1 MNTRVVK
8 RETADYLEL
17 TLKMFTDR
25 VSLRLDKRVCLKCDI
40 CSLVCPRDAVRILP
54 GEEDLDISI
63 DPRSC
68 VFCEI
73 CSHFCPVAAI
83 SLSFNGQPKAIFADH
98 QGLAPFFPK
107 VRLDQEK
114 CPEPCPTNLGEEVH
128 WCRQQ
133 LKLIANVLQEC
144 PKHCH
149 KCLEACPRQ
158 VIVLAPD
165 GSRTIPELDLC
176 LRCSQCLT
184 TCAYEAIQVNPQFQ
198 GQLHIDDA
206 KCPPD
211 CFKCINLCP
220 VKAIVREG
228 ERVFLRVETCA
239 YCGVCLN
246 ICDQD
251 AITLVRKEVVAEPG
265 EFSQA
270 WETAVAKLK
279 GRKG

>member
-1 MNTRVVK
+1 MKPRLVK

-17 TLKMFTDR
+17 TLRMFADQ
-25 VSLRLDKRVCLKCDI
+25 VSLRLDKRACLKCDI
-40 CSLVCPRDAVRILP
+40 CSLVCPRGAVRILP

-63 DPRSC
+63 DPRGC
-68 VFCEI
+68 VLCEI

-83 SLSFNGQPKAIFADH
+83 SLSYNSQSKTIFADH

-107 VRLDQEK
+107 VQIDQEK
-114 CPEPCPTNLGEEVH
+114 CPEPCPSHLEEAVH
-128 WCRQQ
+128 WCRRQ
-133 LKLIANVLQEC
+133 LKLIANALLEC

-149 KCLEACPRQ
+149 KCLESCPRQ
-158 VIVLAPD
+158 VIVLAAD
-165 GSRTIPELDLC
+165 GSRAIPELDLC

-184 TCAYEAIQVNPQFQ
+184 TCAYEAIRVTPQFQ

-211 CFKCINLCP
+211 CCKCINLCP

-228 ERVFLRVETCA
+228 ERVFRRVEICA
-239 YCGVCLN
+239 YCGVCVN
-246 ICDQD
+246 ICDQE
-251 AITLVRKEVVAEPG
+251 AITLTREEVVAEPG

-270 WETAVAKLK
+270 WETAVAKLI
-279 GRKG
+279 GG